1 MAGCSNPVTFSS
13 LIRQLLNSSY
23 VSAIPLKVGEM
34 KDNLKKQFYELT
46 KFRNAHSWLDEGI
59 GCQLLSATEGQGWKR
74 GYPGLEEKPT
84 GQGESIGD
92 FPQKGVGPQ

>member
-74 GYPGLEEKPT
+74 EYPGISQSQDSAQPDGVTLEPGSEA
-84 GQGESIGD
+84 
-92 FPQKGVGPQ
+92 